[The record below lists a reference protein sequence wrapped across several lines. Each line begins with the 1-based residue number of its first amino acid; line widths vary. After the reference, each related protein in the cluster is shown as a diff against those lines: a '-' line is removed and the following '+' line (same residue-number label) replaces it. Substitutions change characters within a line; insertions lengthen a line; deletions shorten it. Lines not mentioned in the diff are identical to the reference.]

1 MWLDGSKKKSK
12 IKSVRQRKT
21 NILITVRRTE
31 LLDHHVVLMTL
42 KVRVISMLYLLLPN
56 ASYMEQKNWIFAIVE
71 ENIDFGGY
79 FHCCI

>member
-42 KVRVISMLYLLLPN
+42 KVRVISMLYLLIPN
-56 ASYMEQKNWIFAIVE
+56 ASYMEQKI
-71 ENIDFGGY
+71 
-79 FHCCI
+79 